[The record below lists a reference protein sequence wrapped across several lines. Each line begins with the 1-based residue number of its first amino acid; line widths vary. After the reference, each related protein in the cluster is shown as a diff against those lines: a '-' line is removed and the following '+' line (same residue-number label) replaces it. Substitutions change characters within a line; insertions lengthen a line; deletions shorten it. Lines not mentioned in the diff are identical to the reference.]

1 MTKSI
6 DAANN
11 YLSYSTLHYGL
22 TVRTLLL
29 DQHAYF
35 SDSKMS
41 TISAVKSY
49 ERKELLIAILLEL
62 HLFEMSNV
70 TSNDLC
76 TIS

>member
-1 MTKSI
+1 
-6 DAANN
+6 
-11 YLSYSTLHYGL
+11 
-22 TVRTLLL
+22 
-29 DQHAYF
+29 
-35 SDSKMS
+35 MS

-76 TIS
+76 TVS